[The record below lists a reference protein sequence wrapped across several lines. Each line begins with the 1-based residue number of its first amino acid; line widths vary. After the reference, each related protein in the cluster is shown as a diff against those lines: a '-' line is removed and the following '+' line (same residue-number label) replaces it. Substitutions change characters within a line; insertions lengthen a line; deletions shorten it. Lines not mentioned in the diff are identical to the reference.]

1 MKKLLEL
8 KNEEIQAK
16 ENEKLRIK
24 IHFQQLLQ
32 EKYSTIEKLTR
43 NLHESDTKIIRL
55 TRELLTGS
63 SNENDISMEFP
74 NSYMAF
80 P

>member
-1 MKKLLEL
+1 M
-8 KNEEIQAK
+8 QAK
-16 ENEKLRIK
+16 ENEKLRLK

>member
-1 MKKLLEL
+1 MRKSLEA
-8 KNEEIQAK
+8 KNEEIQVK

-24 IHFQQLLQ
+24 IHFQTLLQ
-32 EKYSTIEKLTR
+32 EKYATIEMLTKS
-43 NLHESDTKIIRL
+43 LHDSETKVIQL

-63 SNENDISMEFP
+63 SNETTLSLEFP